1 MLLVSL
7 RDKPERPILSRTRLN
22 AEQVLEKTKCASLG
36 FKIIVLYH
44 AVKYLNYYSRVWLNL
59 TKLRCLVQEPYVMFG
74 YCVIW

>member
-22 AEQVLEKTKCASLG
+22 AEQVLEKAKCASLG

-44 AVKYLNYYSRVWLNL
+44 AVKLSQLL
-59 TKLRCLVQEPYVMFG
+59 
-74 YCVIW
+74 